1 MKRVDKSQKWLN
13 SIQERSDKGAMKT
26 LLNEKVKKPKK
37 LEATSVSKHEI
48 INEKEN
54 NELYIVAD
62 KSSDKTSFGLR
73 KKVQKPSKGAVRREI
88 RL

>member
-26 LLNEKVKKPKK
+26 LLHEKVKKPKK
-37 LEATSVSKHEI
+37 SEAASVSKHEI

-62 KSSDKTSFGLR
+62 KSSEKT
-73 KKVQKPSKGAVRREI
+73 
-88 RL
+88 